1 MASQAIK
8 KLHTEFTLLSQKQD
22 QCSSNYQKCF
32 DLIEEF
38 NERLQHYQNGQKTA
52 LDQLGTALKISAAT
66 SEAVMEG
73 NEKRDEKM
81 EFVESELLSL
91 RELQSNE
98 EIENLKSQISDL
110 KIAIDSLKHETK
122 DSIASLK
129 QMKFES
135 WEVDQSTQRPSF
147 DQHISIVC
155 KELVQLQEKQRNLTQ
170 PSISFEKIF

>member
-1 MASQAIK
+1 
-8 KLHTEFTLLSQKQD
+8 
-22 QCSSNYQKCF
+22 
-32 DLIEEF
+32 
-38 NERLQHYQNGQKTA
+38 
-52 LDQLGTALKISAAT
+52 
-66 SEAVMEG
+66 
-73 NEKRDEKM
+73 M

-110 KIAIDSLKHETK
+110 KIAVDSLKHETK

-135 WEVDQSTQRPSF
+135 REVDQSTQRPSF

-155 KELVQLQEKQRNLTQ
+155 KELVQRQEKRRNL
-170 PSISFEKIF
+170 IIFGLNKMTNNSNIRTDTNGTMKFFHPYSCFFTKVQGIGRIRKKLLSQCWYGQCKSLVLHNG